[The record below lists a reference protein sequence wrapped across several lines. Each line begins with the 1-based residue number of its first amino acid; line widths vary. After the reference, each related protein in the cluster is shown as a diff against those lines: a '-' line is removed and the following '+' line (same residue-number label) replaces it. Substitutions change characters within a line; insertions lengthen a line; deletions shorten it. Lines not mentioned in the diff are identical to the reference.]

1 MKKVILTISSI
12 VIILASNLFAQLENT
27 IWYFGNSTS
36 GIKFNQVGLSFI
48 PSALNDKQPL
58 GQEGSGVAVNPITGA
73 LMFYSDGQNV
83 YDASHNLMTNGSNLG
98 GCNSAA
104 QAVAM
109 CPVPGQCNRYYLFS
123 NGTGCPTTLG
133 QVRASIIDMNTNQ
146 VLPLADWNIP
156 ITDNLLPIDAAENMI
171 LVPIQGTNDFWL
183 TGKTR
188 TTSNF
193 YSFLIDENFNPQTAV
208 PVTSDPA
215 G

>member
-1 MKKVILTISSI
+1 MKQKIKLLIFVFCCI
-12 VIILASNLFAQLENT
+12 VKTNAQSENT
-27 IWYFGNSTS
+27 IWYFGNSTT
-36 GIKFNQVGLSFI
+36 GIHFVPDGAGSYTTE
-48 PSALNDKQPL
+48 ALNDKNPL

-123 NGTGCPTTLG
+123 NGTGCPTTSG
-133 QVRASIIDMNTNQ
+133 QVRASIVDMNTNQ

-171 LVPIQGTNDFWL
+171 LVPIPGTNDFWL